1 MDISFVNTFTVGVKH
16 YAVQYV
22 V

>member
-16 YAVQYV
+16 NAVQYV